1 MEPTKRSTRF
11 TIPRRYYEHIEDYD
25 VEGLSEA
32 AWRPAERR
40 VDFDPA
46 QCALI
51 LLDVWSMNALGQ
63 ERYDQVTR
71 DYIKPV
77 LEACRE
83 AGILVVHAPAPDVAD
98 KYPAHRFRPS
108 RPDEWLFSHPEFASD
123 WPTPEMRTKTGPYE
137 KYSLSMTPGIKMKP
151 EVEKYQHFFIHPAV
165 APKGDDMVVGDRK
178 ELHLLMEDR
187 RVFHLFYTGFAT
199 NGCML
204 ERDYG
209 VKWTGVYLGYDVTL
223 LRDCTRA
230 TEMAH
235 TLATME
241 QTRTSI
247 ENLEFWISTTTSHSF
262 LEGLRE
268 ANLIRLGPI
277 HL

>member
-1 MEPTKRSTRF
+1 MDVAQPGKRF
-11 TIPRRYYEHIEDYD
+11 TITRRYYEHIEDYD
-25 VEGLSEA
+25 VKGLSEA
-32 AWRPAERR
+32 GWRPVEKR

-51 LLDVWSMNALGQ
+51 LLDVWNMNPLGQ
-63 ERYDQVTR
+63 EGYDRVTR
-71 DYIKPV
+71 EQIKPV
-77 LEACRE
+77 LDACRE

-98 KYPAHRFRPS
+98 KYSTHRFRPS
-108 RPDEWLFSHPEFASD
+108 RPDEWLFRRPEFASD

-137 KYSLSMTPGIKMKP
+137 KYSLSSTPG
-151 EVEKYQHFFIHPAV
+151 VERKSGVETYRNFFIHPAV

-187 RVFHLFYTGFAT
+187 KIFHLFYTGFAT

-209 VKWTGVYLGYDVTL
+209 AKWTGVYLGYDVTL

-247 ENLEFWISTTTSHSF
+247 ENLEFWISTTTCNFF

-268 ANLIRLGPI
+268 ARLIQ
-277 HL
+277 